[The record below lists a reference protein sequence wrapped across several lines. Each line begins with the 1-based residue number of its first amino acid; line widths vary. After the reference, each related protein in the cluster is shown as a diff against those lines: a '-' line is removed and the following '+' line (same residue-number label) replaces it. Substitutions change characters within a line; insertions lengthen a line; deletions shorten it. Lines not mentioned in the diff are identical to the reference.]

1 MSTRHQVVFVFAH
14 PAGRGSRCSP
24 RSDRA
29 GRCSTR
35 RTRWSPGPSLHLPEQ
50 HWRLPQERGVL
61 LLALLAGAEVGST
74 APDRGAPT
82 LRSLK
87 HALPA
92 PRRAAAQPDCI
103 SGGPFLIESD
113 RRFANER
120 RAGDVHAVRFHVRR
134 HVPGVVPT
142 HLCLLACWPTR
153 GHLYHTILAVA
164 WKMG

>member
-1 MSTRHQVVFVFAH
+1 MAAAAARVLIELDDVR
-14 PAGRGSRCSP
+14 RGG
-24 RSDRA
+24 RA
-29 GRCSTR
+29 GALDRLCTR
-35 RTRWSPGPSLHLPEQ
+35 LNSIGGYPKSAE
-50 HWRLPQERGVL
+50 VL
-61 LLALLAGAEVGST
+61 LLALLAGAEVDST